1 MLHSGYR
8 PVHRPSHHNAL
19 PSARLRWGVPAIA
32 VCLLALTACAYM
44 PWSKK
49 PPAAPEV
56 VQELVVSGADGA
68 PAQGFPQYW
77 KRNTLVV
84 DLQSASGGGSI
95 TLKPGDSG
103 KWPVRVAFRVVPG
116 SIGLLEVQ
124 ADQRMLLPVSRE
136 GTKPVDLEL
145 VPGVYTAKTQQIT
158 VRWEPARTPAS

>member
-8 PVHRPSHHNAL
+8 PMHRCARFA
-19 PSARLRWGVPAIA
+19 ARLPLSLPPIA
-32 VCLLALTACAYM
+32 LCLLALTACGHL

-56 VQELVVSGADGA
+56 VHELVVSGADGA

-84 DLQSASGGGSI
+84 DLQSASGGGAI
-95 TLKPGDSG
+95 TLKPGESG
-103 KWPVRVAFRVVPG
+103 KWPVRVAFRVMPG

-124 ADQRMLLPVSRE
+124 ADQRMLIPVTRD
-136 GTKPVDLEL
+136 GTKPIDLEL
-145 VPGVYTAKTQQIT
+145 VPGVYTAKSQQIT
-158 VRWEPARTPAS
+158 VRWEPPAHTPAS